1 MKLRMPEM
9 PSATLL
15 SALDSYNLLPAIIF
29 MPTRRRC
36 DQAAQEAAL
45 SRRDPN
51 EKRRE
56 ARLHFMR
63 SFVDQNPEVRG
74 HRHWDTI
81 IRGGVA
87 SHHAGHI
94 PAWKLVIEKLMS
106 AGLLDA
112 IFATATVAAGV
123 DFPARSVVLTG
134 ADARTGNGWRA
145 LSASE
150 LQQMTGRAGRRGRD
164 NVGFVVAAPGLHQ
177 DPERIAQLLKASPDP
192 LVSQFRATYTTLLNL
207 LDAYGSF
214 GSVREIAE
222 RSFAYR
228 ELAQR
233 IHQLQKSRADSE
245 KIIETRLR
253 EAGFGL
259 SVDTVL
265 GLERL
270 IAAKARLQEAKPQTR
285 AELFTGW
292 LNNVVKPGRV
302 VGVGRSG
309 KRLVM
314 VFEKRD
320 GSVRGFR
327 EDGSSASFPQE
338 RIGRV
343 YSPVYRLREDEI
355 ESAFEEIHQR
365 GKELVLAEPRLR
377 DADEEELETIQ
388 LLDDSIDRLLPPEIT
403 GADRLR
409 CTELLW
415 DLHEIAEDHQR
426 ASRGIE
432 GLRGEVWEPFEK
444 RARVLSV
451 FGYLDFDNEKVT
463 DRGRWLADLHIDRPL
478 LVGEALESGLFNS
491 LQHRH
496 FAGIMAALTADEDRD
511 YGELE
516 LDDDIVAS
524 LTRFEDIGF
533 KVSGEEWKQGVEPA
547 PELNFSAAGAAVL
560 WAGGTEWS
568 EIVRMTRAEEGDLF
582 RMFSRTGEALLQ
594 VAGLRRSHPQ
604 AAQTAAVVAEM
615 VLRDPIR

>member
-15 SALDSYNLLPAIIF
+15 AALDGYNLLPAIVF
-29 MPTRRRC
+29 LPTRRRC
-36 DQAAQEAAL
+36 DQAASEAAL

-51 EKRRE
+51 DDRRE
-56 ARLHFMR
+56 ARRDFMR
-63 SFVDQNPEVRG
+63 AFVEQHPEVRG

-123 DFPARSVVLTG
+123 DFPARTVVLTG
-134 ADARTGNGWRA
+134 ADARSASGWRP

-164 NVGFVVAAPGLHQ
+164 NVGFVVAAPGIHQ
-177 DPERIAQLLKASPDP
+177 DPERIAQLLKIPPDP

-214 GSVREIAE
+214 ASVREIAQ

-228 ELAQR
+228 DFSHQIAQLESSR
-233 IHQLQKSRADSE
+233 NESEQKIQDAL
-245 KIIETRLR
+245 K
-253 EAGFGL
+253 EAGCDIPI
-259 SVDTVL
+259 SVVL

-270 IAAKARLQEAKPQTR
+270 IGARARLQEAKPQTR
-285 AELFTGW
+285 AEVFYRW
-292 LNNVVKPGRV
+292 LNEVVKPGRV
-302 VGVGRSG
+302 VGIGRSG
-309 KRLVM
+309 RRLVM
-314 VFEKRD
+314 VTEARE

-327 EDGSSASFPQE
+327 EDGSSASFPHE

-343 YSPVYRLREDEI
+343 YSPVYRLREEDI
-355 ESAFEEIHQR
+355 ERAFDDIRTR
-365 GKELVLAEPRLR
+365 GRELVLPEPRLR
-377 DADEEELETIQ
+377 DADAEETDALKIV
-388 LLDDSIDRLLPPEIT
+388 DDSIENLLP
-403 GADRLR
+403 ASVDKQR
-409 CTELLW
+409 CTDVIW
-415 DLHEIAEDHQR
+415 QLHTTAEDYER
-426 ASRGIE
+426 ASRRIDA
-432 GLRGEVWEPFEK
+432 LREEVWLPFEQ
-444 RARVLSV
+444 RAKVLAI
-451 FGYLDFDNEKVT
+451 FGYLDYEAEKVT

-478 LVGEALESGLFNS
+478 LVGEALENGLFNS
-491 LQHRH
+491 LAPKEL
-496 FAGIMAALTADEDRD
+496 AGIMAALTADEDRD

-516 LDDDIVAS
+516 LDDDVVTS
-524 LTRFEDIGF
+524 LSRFEDIGF
-533 KVSGEEWKQGVEPA
+533 KVSAEEWNHGLEPA
-547 PELNFSAAGAAVL
+547 PELNFSAAGAAVR

-568 EIVRMTRAEEGDLF
+568 EIVRETRAEEGDLF

-594 VAGLRRSHPQ
+594 IAGLRRSHPQ
-604 AAQTAAVVAEM
+604 AANMAATVAEM
-615 VLRDPIR
+615 VLREPIR